1 MRANLVIDARE
12 TNTGI
17 CGSPAL
23 LRRRGRSS
31 TILLICGSALDP
43 VAWRFLRAVK
53 GRSVSIGK
61 RTSDNGVDVHG
72 KRVSTCTVAS
82 VYVVVSLMVT
92 ASLSQ
97 LAAERE
103 MPVVDGSAPPL
114 WTPWRGASA
123 CARRCSPPG
132 GRSRPNYPSREG
144 PRAPLQ
150 ARRINGSVR
159 PPVADSRQPGSPPS
173 RP

>member
-72 KRVSTCTVAS
+72 KRVSPCTVAS
-82 VYVVVSLMVT
+82 VYVVLSLMVT
-92 ASLSQ
+92 ASRLQ
-97 LAAERE
+97 LACRTGDAGGGRER
-103 MPVVDGSAPPL
+103 PPF
-114 WTPWRGASA
+114 WTPWISTGGGALPSNLSLAGRPTSA
-123 CARRCSPPG
+123 ATSAADQRIGSSSGCRLSPAR
-132 GRSRPNYPSREG
+132 
-144 PRAPLQ
+144 
-150 ARRINGSVR
+150 
-159 PPVADSRQPGSPPS
+159 
-173 RP
+173 

>member
-1 MRANLVIDARE
+1 MRANLVLDARE

-61 RTSDNGVDVHG
+61 RISGNGVDVHG
-72 KRVSTCTVAS
+72 KRVSTCAVAS

-92 ASLSQ
+92 ASRSQ
-97 LAAERE
+97 LACRTGDAGGGRER
-103 MPVVDGSAPPL
+103 PPF
-114 WTPWRGASA
+114 WTPWISTGEHRHVHAD
-123 CARRCSPPG
+123 
-132 GRSRPNYPSREG
+132 
-144 PRAPLQ
+144 APLQ
-150 ARRINGSVR
+150 GSLPSKLSLAGRPTSAATSASDQRTGSSSGCRLSQAR
-159 PPVADSRQPGSPPS
+159 
-173 RP
+173 

>member
-1 MRANLVIDARE
+1 MCANLVIDARE

-72 KRVSTCTVAS
+72 KRVSTCTVDS

-92 ASLSQ
+92 ASRSQ
-97 LAAERE
+97 LACRTGDAGGGRER
-103 MPVVDGSAPPL
+103 PPL
-114 WTPWRGASA
+114 LDPLDQHRGASA

-132 GRSRPNYPSREG
+132 GALPSKLSLAGRPTSAATSAADQRIGSSSGCRLSP
-144 PRAPLQ
+144 
-150 ARRINGSVR
+150 AR
-159 PPVADSRQPGSPPS
+159 
-173 RP
+173 

>member
-12 TNTGI
+12 TNTGT

-72 KRVSTCTVAS
+72 KRVSPCTVAS
-82 VYVVVSLMVT
+82 VYVVLSLMVT
-92 ASLSQ
+92 ASRLQ
-97 LAAERE
+97 LACRTGDAGGGRER
-103 MPVVDGSAPPL
+103 PPF
-114 WTPWRGASA
+114 WTPWISTGEHRHVHAD
-123 CARRCSPPG
+123 
-132 GRSRPNYPSREG
+132 
-144 PRAPLQ
+144 APLQ
-150 ARRINGSVR
+150 GGALPSKLSLAGRPTSAATSAADQRIGSSSGCRLSPAR
-159 PPVADSRQPGSPPS
+159 
-173 RP
+173 

>member
-23 LRRRGRSS
+23 LRRRSRSS

-72 KRVSTCTVAS
+72 KRVSPCTVAS
-82 VYVVVSLMVT
+82 VYVVLSLMVT
-92 ASLSQ
+92 ASRLQ
-97 LAAERE
+97 LACRTGDAGGGRER
-103 MPVVDGSAPPL
+103 PPF
-114 WTPWRGASA
+114 WTPWISTG
-123 CARRCSPPG
+123 G

-144 PRAPLQ
+144 QRAPLR
-150 ARRINGSVR
+150 ARRINGSVL
-159 PPVADSRQPGSPPS
+159 PLVADSRQPGSAPS